1 MFDFHENIRLYPKQF
16 GEKFTKLCQIQTK
29 QVKKMSDEEGSPDK
43 TGRRTRSG
51 RAVKAPAPAPART
64 TRRTRRT
71 APEPEPEN
79 VAEEIQEEIPVD
91 ETIVPQIE
99 EKEDN
104 TAEEIQE
111 ENADEIPAVIEGA
124 AVENLVDEG
133 DGEVGTAPE
142 DEKSSSFPFG
152 EMPSD
157 ITSLFEQSSADRE
170 DVNSINRESTD
181 NLFIANLAAEENANS
196 LPSGTDDTEVREEED
211 NSVQAPAQ
219 GNQEENKEEK
229 SNSDA
234 KNDSDDCAIAE
245 DLPNGQ
251 DSPGKQTDPDTEMV
265 SEDELPAPTQ
275 PKVQDAEEVSD
286 DELPGPK
293 LAELPADTEVVS
305 EDELPAA
312 GKGKRKA
319 DEGYDPGSPT
329 ESTEAPEKKAKLE
342 STAEEPKKKLPDLDK
357 YWKSVNDDPA
367 DFTAWTY
374 LLQYVDQEVD
384 IEAAREA
391 YDAFLAHY
399 PYCYGYWRKYADYEK
414 RRGNK
419 KKCEEVFE
427 RGLKAIPLS
436 VDLWIHYLGHVKTNY
451 GEDEAFVRSQ
461 FERAL
466 ASCGLEFRSDK
477 LWESYIKWET
487 EGKRIGNIVGI
498 YDRLLGTPTQGYNGH
513 YDSFSEIVS
522 NNTPQ
527 SLVSV
532 EEFKKVRCEVRE
544 ASGGKA
550 PKVPTDETHESDKE
564 NSLKNDKKDDAEKV
578 DDEKMEVDEK
588 TPEDATDE
596 PKKVDVAKVDD
607 EADDHVANDEEAQA
621 IKEKILSSRRKLHK
635 QTVAAV
641 TARWVYE
648 EAIKRPYFH
657 VKPLERCQ
665 LKNWKDYL
673 DYEIEQGDRKR
684 VIVLFERCLIAC
696 ALYEE
701 FWLKL
706 IRYLEGQ
713 NDAELAQIT
722 RDAYERACT
731 IHHPDKPSLHL
742 MWSAFE
748 ELQLNHVKAAEVLAN
763 LEKVC
768 PNLLQVAYRRINL
781 ERRRGDYAKCS
792 QLYEHY
798 IGVGKGKNMVSSLV
812 IKYARFCH
820 KVKGDIDE
828 GMEVLR
834 TALEKDSG
842 NVRIA
847 LQMIDLA
854 LQRQQVNEKEVVE
867 IMDSFM
873 ARDGMEADQKV
884 LFAQRKVEFLEDF
897 GSTARGLQDA
907 QRELQLALTKANE
920 AKKKSSAA
928 AEMAASS
935 KKSTK
940 ESQPPLPT
948 AGSGSG
954 YGSYNYSNSGQAAAS
969 GYYSGGAAQS
979 GYGSYADAN
988 YGYNHWNQY
997 GQTGYSGY
1005 GQWSG
1010 YGSYY

>member
-1 MFDFHENIRLYPKQF
+1 
-16 GEKFTKLCQIQTK
+16 
-29 QVKKMSDEEGSPDK
+29 MSDEESPEK

-51 RAVKAPAPAPART
+51 RTVKAAAPITSRT

-71 APEPEPEN
+71 NPEPEPEN
-79 VAEEIQEEIPVD
+79 VHEEIPE
-91 ETIVPQIE
+91 ETPFEEAPVQELLADDTPVQATIISPVVETPIE
-99 EKEDN
+99 EKLAED
-104 TAEEIQE
+104 EEP
-111 ENADEIPAVIEGA
+111 PAPIEGA
-124 AVENLVDEG
+124 AVENLAEDAPEG
-133 DGEVGTAPE
+133 EGEAMVPPE

-152 EMPSD
+152 E
-157 ITSLFEQSSADRE
+157 QSSADRE
-170 DVNSINRESTD
+170 DMNNINRESGD

-196 LPSGTDDTEVREEED
+196 LPSGTDDNEIRDYEGVATNSATLASEVQKD
-211 NSVQAPAQ
+211 
-219 GNQEENKEEK
+219 
-229 SNSDA
+229 DT

-329 ESTEAPEKKAKLE
+329 ESTEAPEKKAKIE
-342 STAEEPKKKLPDLDK
+342 SVAEEPKKKLPDLDK
-357 YWKSVNDDPA
+357 YWKAVNDDPT

-436 VDLWIHYLGHVKTNY
+436 VDLWIHYLGHVKGNY
-451 GEDEAFVRSQ
+451 GEDESFVRSQ

-466 ASCGLEFRSDK
+466 GACGLEFRSDK
-477 LWESYIKWET
+477 LWEAYIKWET
-487 EGKRIGNIVGI
+487 EGKRVANVVSI
-498 YDRLLGTPTQGYNGH
+498 YDRLLCTPTQGYNGH
-513 YDSFSEIVS
+513 FDSFSEIVS
-522 NNTPQ
+522 NNAPQ
-527 SLVSV
+527 VLVTV
-532 EEFKKVRCEVRE
+532 DEFKRVRREVRDVAGTKSTKAAEDDVTIVE
-544 ASGGKA
+544 A
-550 PKVPTDETHESDKE
+550 DKE
-564 NSLKNDKKDDAEKV
+564 NVEKNEDSEKDNE
-578 DDEKMEVDEK
+578 EKMDVEEEAKSGIEPNMKAVNEEKPEEV
-588 TPEDATDE
+588 
-596 PKKVDVAKVDD
+596 

-621 IKEKILSSRRKLHK
+621 IKDKILSIRRKLHK

-684 VIVLFERCLIAC
+684 VLVLFERCLIAC

-706 IRYLEGQ
+706 IRYLESQ
-713 NDAELAQIT
+713 NDAELAVTT
-722 RDAYERACT
+722 RDAFERACT
-731 IHHPDKPSLHL
+731 VHHPDKPSLHL

-748 ELQLNHVKAAEVLAN
+748 EVQNNYQKAAEVLTN

-781 ERRRGDYAKCS
+781 ERRRGDYVKCS

-798 IGVGKGKNMVSSLV
+798 IGVAKGKNMASSLA

-820 KVKGDIDE
+820 KVKGDLDG
-828 GMEVLR
+828 GMEVLKV
-834 TALEKDSG
+834 ALEKDSS
-842 NVRIA
+842 NTRIA

-854 LQRQQVNEKEVVE
+854 LQRAQVEETEVVE

-873 ARDGMEADQKV
+873 AREGMDAEQKV

-907 QRELQLALTKANE
+907 QRELQLALAKANE
-920 AKKKSSAA
+920 SKKKASSTEVASAAKKSS
-928 AEMAASS
+928 
-935 KKSTK
+935 TK
-940 ESQPPLPT
+940 DSQPPLPT
-948 AGSGSG
+948 TGTGNSST
-954 YGSYNYSNSGQAAAS
+954 YSSYNYSGSGQAAAS
-969 GYYSGGAAQS
+969 GYYGSGATAAQS
-979 GYGSYADAN
+979 GYGSYTDAN

-1005 GQWSG
+1005 SQWSG
-1010 YGSYY
+1010 YGNYY

>member
-1 MFDFHENIRLYPKQF
+1 MDS
-16 GEKFTKLCQIQTK
+16 GE
-29 QVKKMSDEEGSPDK
+29 ESPEK

-51 RAVKAPAPAPART
+51 RTPKVTSPPVTRT
-64 TRRTRRT
+64 TRRSRRN

-79 VAEEIQEEIPVD
+79 PPEEILEEPKEEQLDAVQEE
-91 ETIVPQIE
+91 PQT
-99 EKEDN
+99 DDLL
-104 TAEEIQE
+104 
-111 ENADEIPAVIEGA
+111 ADDGVIEGA
-124 AVENLVDEG
+124 AVENLA
-133 DGEVGTAPE
+133 DGEEVAGEQLEAEVEVIPATE

-152 EMPSD
+152 E
-157 ITSLFEQSSADRE
+157 QSSADKE
-170 DVNSINRESTD
+170 DVNQINRESVD
-181 NLFIANLAAEENANS
+181 NLFNANLAAEENANS
-196 LPSGTDDTEVREEED
+196 LPSGVDDTETRDGED
-211 NSVQAPAQ
+211 SA
-219 GNQEENKEEK
+219 GNQAAPEEAPEEK
-229 SNSDA
+229 VTADEVKSESN
-234 KNDSDDCAIAE
+234 DCAIAE

-251 DSPGKQTDPDTEMV
+251 DSPGAKTDPDTEMV

-305 EDELPAA
+305 EDELPTSA
-312 GKGKRKA
+312 KGKRKA

-329 ESTEAPEKKAKLE
+329 ESTEAPEKKAKIE
-342 STAEEPKKKLPDLDK
+342 AVVEEPKKKLPDLDK
-357 YWKSVNDDPA
+357 YWKAVNDDPT

-436 VDLWIHYLGHVKTNY
+436 VDLWIHYLSHVKTNY
-451 GEDEAFVRSQ
+451 SEDEAFVRSQ

-466 ASCGLEFRSDK
+466 GACGLEFRSDK
-477 LWESYIKWET
+477 LWEAYIKWET
-487 EGKRIGNIVGI
+487 EGKRVANVIGI
-498 YDRLLGTPTQGYNGH
+498 YDRLLATPTQGYNGH
-513 YDSFSEIVS
+513 FDGFSEIVS
-522 NNTPQ
+522 NNPPQ
-527 SLVSV
+527 ALISV
-532 EEFKKVRCEVRE
+532 EEFKKFRNEVRDVSGVKASKSKDEDVTIVE
-544 ASGGKA
+544 A
-550 PKVPTDETHESDKE
+550 DKE
-564 NSLKNDKKDDAEKV
+564 NVDKTNKKNETEEKEPEESRPEGETAEV
-578 DDEKMEVDEK
+578 PEETEKMEVDGEEK
-588 TPEDATDE
+588 PTDPEKKEEEAKEEQE
-596 PKKVDVAKVDD
+596 P
-607 EADDHVANDEEAQA
+607 DDHVTNEDEAQA
-621 IKEKILSSRRKLHK
+621 IKDKILSTRRKLHK
-635 QTVAAV
+635 QTVNAV
-641 TARWVYE
+641 TVRWVYE

-673 DYEIEQGDRKR
+673 DFEIEQGDRR
-684 VIVLFERCLIAC
+684 RIIVLFERCLIAC

-713 NDAELAQIT
+713 NDPELASTT
-722 RDAYERACT
+722 RDAFERACT
-731 IHHPDKPSLHL
+731 VHHPDKPSLHL

-748 ELQLNHVKAAEVLAN
+748 ECQSNVTKAAEILTN

-768 PNLLQVAYRRINL
+768 PNLLQVAYRRINV

-798 IGVGKGKNMVSSLV
+798 INTVKGKNLASSLA

-820 KVKGDIDE
+820 KVKEDIDE
-828 GMEVLR
+828 GMTILK
-834 TALEKDSG
+834 TALEKDSS
-842 NVRIA
+842 NARIA

-854 LQRQQVNEKEVVE
+854 LQRGNVNEAEVVG
-867 IMDSFM
+867 IMDGFM
-873 ARDGMEADQKV
+873 AREGMDAEQKV

-907 QRELQLALTKANE
+907 QRELQIALAKANDSKKKTSSSE
-920 AKKKSSAA
+920 VSSSAKKSSSVSSKDTQ
-928 AEMAASS
+928 AASAVPATGTGS
-935 KKSTK
+935 STYNYNYNS
-940 ESQPPLPT
+940 SQA
-948 AGSGSG
+948 AGY
-954 YGSYNYSNSGQAAAS
+954 YGSS
-969 GYYSGGAAQS
+969 AAQS

-997 GQTGYSGY
+997 GQTNYSGY

-1010 YGSYY
+1010 YGNYY

>member
-1 MFDFHENIRLYPKQF
+1 
-16 GEKFTKLCQIQTK
+16 
-29 QVKKMSDEEGSPDK
+29 MSDEENAEK

-51 RAVKAPAPAPART
+51 RAVKAPAPSPVRT

-71 APEPEPEN
+71 APDPEAESIPEE
-79 VAEEIQEEIPVD
+79 AQEETPVE
-91 ETIVPQIE
+91 ETIVPEVDEKQITE
-99 EKEDN
+99 EKIMED
-104 TAEEIQE
+104 EETPSE
-111 ENADEIPAVIEGA
+111 EIPAVIEGA
-124 AVENLVDEG
+124 AVENLAD
-133 DGEVGTAPE
+133 DGEGAPE

-157 ITSLFEQSSADRE
+157 ITSLFEQSSADRD
-170 DVNSINRESTD
+170 DVNNINRESTD

-196 LPSGTDDTEVREEED
+196 LPSGTDDTEVREEEE
-211 NSVQAPAQ
+211 SGTAQAPAEA
-219 GNQEENKEEK
+219 NEEAKEEK
-229 SNSDA
+229 SSSDA

-342 STAEEPKKKLPDLDK
+342 SAAEEPKKKLPDLDK

-436 VDLWIHYLGHVKTNY
+436 VDLWIHYLGHVKSNY
-451 GEDEAFVRSQ
+451 GEDETFVRSQ

-466 ASCGLEFRSDK
+466 AACGLEFRSDK

-487 EGKRIGNIVGI
+487 EGKRIGNVVAI
-498 YDRLLGTPTQGYNGH
+498 YDRLLCTPTQGYNGH

-527 SLVSV
+527 VLVSV
-532 EEFKKVRCEVRE
+532 EEFKRVRAEVRE
-544 ASGGKA
+544 ASGSK
-550 PKVPTDETHESDKE
+550 PTKGDETHESVKE
-564 NSLKNDKKDDAEKV
+564 NSQKNEKKKDEAKV
-578 DDEKMEVDEK
+578 DEDEEKKDEKMEVDDGEEK
-588 TPEDATDE
+588 PSEDAKDE
-596 PKKVDVAKVDD
+596 PKTTEVEEVKEEKEEE
-607 EADDHVANDEEAQA
+607 EADDHVANEDEAQA

-706 IRYLEGQ
+706 IRYLEAQ
-713 NDAELAQIT
+713 NDPELAPTT
-722 RDAYERACT
+722 RDAFERACT

-748 ELQLNHVKAAEVLAN
+748 ELQSNYAKAADILTN

-781 ERRRGDYAKCS
+781 ERRRGDYARCS

-798 IGVGKGKNMVSSLV
+798 ISVAKGKNMASSLA

-828 GMEVLR
+828 GMNVLR
-834 TALEKDSG
+834 TALEKDTS
-842 NVRIA
+842 NARIA

-854 LQRQQVNEKEVVE
+854 LQRPQVDEKEVVE

-873 ARDGMEADQKV
+873 AREGMDAEQKV

-907 QRELQLALTKANE
+907 QRELQVALTKANE
-920 AKKKSSAA
+920 SKKKTSS
-928 AEMAASS
+928 SS
-935 KKSTK
+935 NTSAVETTPATKKSNVK
-940 ESQPPLPT
+940 ESQPPLPA

-954 YGSYNYSNSGQAAAS
+954 YGSYNYSNSGQAAAG
-969 GYYSGGAAQS
+969 GYYSSSAAQS

-1010 YGSYY
+1010 YGSGYY